1 LGQELF
7 APPAVPTASGVR
19 GIADPAAPSGGPIP
33 RTAVEGSPITPTPA
47 EVPASAQPVE
57 GAQVIA
63 RIDGQIVLASD
74 LLWQV
79 DQLIAMSSQPIPP
92 EHREMAR
99 MQLTER
105 LLMGVI
111 DTKLLYADFRRT
123 VPAENLPKVE
133 ESIAGPFEE
142 IEVPRLMKIL
152 KITDRAALDATLRRY
167 GTSLKDVQRQF
178 TEKTIAGEWL
188 RQIVKKPEPISYE
201 ALLAYY
207 QDHPKE
213 FEFEAT
219 VTWEEL
225 MVRFD
230 RCEGDRDRAWRELC
244 EMGNEVWQA
253 AAANPQLRGPVFA
266 AVAKSKSHGT
276 TAADGGIHEDM
287 TVGALR
293 CEAINEALAALAV
306 GQMSDGI
313 ESDVGFH
320 IVRVLERTAAGRT
333 PFTEA
338 QAGIRKLLET
348 EQRTA
353 LLEAE
358 LKRLRSSARVWTIFH
373 GEVNGPRLAAILEEN
388 SRRR

>member
-1 LGQELF
+1 VS
-7 APPAVPTASGVR
+7 AN
-19 GIADPAAPSGGPIP
+19 
-33 RTAVEGSPITPTPA
+33 
-47 EVPASAQPVE
+47 AQPVE

-63 RIDGQIVLASD
+63 RIDGQVVLASD

-92 EHREMAR
+92 EHREQAR

-123 VPAENLPKVE
+123 VPAENLPKID

-152 KITDRAALDATLRRY
+152 KITDRAALDATLRQY

-188 RQIVKKPEPISYE
+188 RQIVPKPEPISYD

-213 FEFEAT
+213 FEIEAT

-230 RCEGDRDRAWRELC
+230 RCEGDRNRAWRELC
-244 EMGNEVWQA
+244 AMGNEVWQA

-266 AVAKSKSHGT
+266 AVAKANSHGT
-276 TAADGGIHEDM
+276 TAVDGGVHADM

-293 CEAINEALAALAV
+293 CEAINDALATLAV

-313 ESDVGFH
+313 ESELGFH
-320 IVRVLERTAAGRT
+320 IVRVLERTEAGRT

-348 EQRTA
+348 EQRAA

-358 LKRLRSSARVWTIFH
+358 LKELRSAARVWTIFH
-373 GEVNGPRLAAILEEN
+373 GEVNGPRLAELLDEN